1 MERSEAVKSGRH
13 VPPSTYWSSNRT
25 GLASPAR
32 ARYRSGVERV
42 ATRRTHRVHVG
53 SQNMACRWGQW
64 SSAAKCIIIIIII
77 VNIDIMLPCSSG
89 TFFYSSRHA
98 CCCSPRTGQ
107 GRILIEASRRR
118 YRNQMMEAAVVGEE
132 AELNVQAQME
142 GLASGLAARS
152 DRSLPTLALTKAIHF
167 FTSLPS
173 PRSCSCSC
181 STCHSFPTPS

>member
-13 VPPSTYWSSNRT
+13 VPPSTYWSSDRT

-98 CCCSPRTGQ
+98 CCCSLRTGQ
-107 GRILIEASRRR
+107 GRILIGASRQR
-118 YRNQMMEAAVVGEE
+118 YRVQMKEAAVVGEE
-132 AELNVQAQME
+132 AELHVQAQME

-152 DRSLPTLALTKAIHF
+152 DRRLPPLALTKAIHSF
-167 FTSLPS
+167 FTSLVPFS
-173 PRSCSCSC
+173 PRSC
-181 STCHSFPTPS
+181 STCHSFPSPS

>member
-1 MERSEAVKSGRH
+1 MECSEAVKSGRH
-13 VPPSTYWSSNRT
+13 VPSSTCWSSDRT

-53 SQNMACRWGQW
+53 SHMACRWGQW

-77 VNIDIMLPCSSG
+77 NIDIIVPCSSG
-89 TFFYSSRHA
+89 TLFYSSRHA
-98 CCCSPRTGQ
+98 CCCSLRTGQ
-107 GRILIEASRRR
+107 GRILIGASRRR
-118 YRNQMMEAAVVGEE
+118 YRIQMMEAAVVGEE
-132 AELNVQAQME
+132 AELHVQAQME

-152 DRSLPTLALTKAIHF
+152 DRSLPTLALTKAIHS

-181 STCHSFPTPS
+181 STCHSFPSPS